1 LILNKCHLVNNSS
14 SLLLAEL
21 VLIAPYTF
29 KGVEHRKMLFASSA
43 SLSSIARADK
53 LKNCINCA
61 WRYLCGG
68 GCRALALL
76 STGRIDG
83 ADPYCKFYKF
93 YFEHALWG
101 VWG

>member
-43 SLSSIARADK
+43 SLSSIARAW
-53 LKNCINCA
+53 I
-61 WRYLCGG
+61 
-68 GCRALALL
+68 
-76 STGRIDG
+76 S
-83 ADPYCKFYKF
+83 
-93 YFEHALWG
+93 
-101 VWG
+101 